1 MTTDTERLAE
11 RFEEHRDHLRAVA
24 YRMLGSLAEA
34 EDAVQEAWF
43 RLGRTDPDEIRN
55 LGGWLTTVVGRVC
68 LDLLRSRTARREQPM
83 DDTFVPDPVLRPLTS
98 IDPEQEVLQA
108 DSVGLALL
116 IVLETLEPAERLTF
130 VLHDMF
136 AVPFDDI
143 APIVERTPAAT
154 RQLASRAR
162 RRVQAAA
169 PSADPDLGRQRQVL
183 EAFLAASRGGE
194 FEALVALL
202 HPDVVL
208 RVDSGALVRGAA
220 ASKVLRGARPVAE
233 GAFTFRQFAGTAR
246 LALVNG
252 AVGLVNAPEGGP
264 RSVMAVTVED
274 GRITGMFILA
284 DPERLDRLEFTAQED

>member
-1 MTTDTERLAE
+1 MNTDTELLAV
-11 RFEEHRDHLRAVA
+11 RFQEHRGQLRAVA

-34 EDAVQEAWF
+34 DDAVQEAWLK
-43 RLGRTDPDEIRN
+43 LGRADADEIRN

-68 LDLLRSRTARREQPM
+68 LDMLRSRAARREQPIHE
-83 DDTFVPDPVLRPLTS
+83 TFVPDPVIRPLPG
-98 IDPEQEVLQA
+98 IDPEQEVLEA

-116 IVLETLEPAERLTF
+116 IVLETLEPAERLAF
-130 VLHDMF
+130 VLHDLF

-143 APIVERTPAAT
+143 APIVARSSAAT

-162 RRVQAAA
+162 RRVQGAA
-169 PSADPDLGRQRQVL
+169 PSADPDLGRQRRVL
-183 EAFLAASRGGE
+183 DAFLAASRDGD

-208 RVDSGALVRGAA
+208 RVDAGALVRGAA

-233 GAFTFRQFAGTAR
+233 QALTFRQFAEAAH

-252 AVGLVNAPEGGP
+252 TVGMVTAPGGRP
-264 RSVMAVTVED
+264 LSVMAVTVAD
-274 GRITGMFILA
+274 GRITEMYILA
-284 DPERLDRLEFTAQED
+284 DPQRLDRLDFTAGND

>member
-1 MTTDTERLAE
+1 MNTDTELLAD
-11 RFEEHRDHLRAVA
+11 RFQEHRGQLRAVA

-34 EDAVQEAWF
+34 DDAVQEAWL
-43 RLGRTDPDEIRN
+43 RLGRTDADEIRN

-68 LDLLRSRTARREQPM
+68 LDMLRSRAARREQPI
-83 DDTFVPDPVLRPLTS
+83 DETFVPDPVIRPLPG
-98 IDPEQEVLQA
+98 IDPEQEVLEA

-116 IVLETLEPAERLTF
+116 IVLETLEPAERLAF
-130 VLHDMF
+130 VLHDLF

-143 APIVERTPAAT
+143 APIVERSSAAT

-162 RRVQAAA
+162 RRVQGAA
-169 PSADPDLGRQRQVL
+169 PSADPDLGRQRRVL
-183 EAFLAASRGGE
+183 DAFLAASRDGD

-208 RVDSGALVRGAA
+208 RVDAGALVRGAA

-233 GAFTFRQFAGTAR
+233 QALTFRQFAESAH

-252 AVGLVNAPEGGP
+252 TVGMVTAPEGRP
-264 RSVMAVTVED
+264 LSVMAVTVAD
-274 GRITGMFILA
+274 GRITEMYILA
-284 DPERLDRLEFTAQED
+284 DPERLDRLDFTAGND